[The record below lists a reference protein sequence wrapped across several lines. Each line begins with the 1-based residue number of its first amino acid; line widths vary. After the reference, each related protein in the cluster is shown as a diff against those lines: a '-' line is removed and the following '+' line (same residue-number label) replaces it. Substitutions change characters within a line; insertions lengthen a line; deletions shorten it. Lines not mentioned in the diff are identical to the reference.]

1 MITNMTPPSLSG
13 QPRLYGK
20 TAIIIG
26 AGQAPGDTIGNGK
39 AMASLFAREGAE
51 ILCVDR
57 DQARADDT
65 AAFIQAQGG
74 TAFAYAADIVRSDD
88 IRGLFDN
95 ALSRWDGIDILVNN
109 VGIGVTGPES
119 DGPPDLASEAAFD
132 TTLDVNL
139 KGMWLTIKAA
149 LPIMRS
155 RNAGSIVNISSL
167 ASVAGDTA
175 IAYMLSKAAVNR
187 LTLAVASSNASH
199 GIRCNAILPGLMD
212 TPMGIDATVA
222 ATGATADQVR
232 AARHARVPL
241 KGRMGD
247 AWDTAY
253 AALFL
258 ASDEAKYITGALLPV
273 DGGFT
278 TRVGNVD
285 G

>member
-1 MITNMTPPSLSG
+1 MA
-13 QPRLYGK
+13 RLEGK

-26 AGQAPGDTIGNGK
+26 AGQTPGDTIGNGR
-39 AMASLFAREGAE
+39 AMAILFAREGAE
-51 ILCVDR
+51 VLCVDR
-57 DQARADDT
+57 DLDRADET
-65 AAFIQAQGG
+65 VAAIRAEGG
-74 TAFAYAADIVRSDD
+74 NAWSHAADIICADD
-88 IRGLFDN
+88 VAGIFDA
-95 ALSRWDGIDILVNN
+95 ALAHWRAIDILVNN
-109 VGIGVTGPES
+109 VGIGVTGPEA
-119 DGPPDLASEAAFD
+119 DGPPHLASEVAFD
-132 TTLDVNL
+132 TTLNVNL

-149 LPIMRS
+149 IPIMRN
-155 RNAGSIVNISSL
+155 RGGGAIVNISSL

-175 IAYMLSKAAVNR
+175 IAYMVSKAAVNR
-187 LTLAVASSNASH
+187 LTLAVASSNAVH

-222 ATGATADQVR
+222 ATGASATQVR
-232 AARHARVPL
+232 AARDARVPL

-258 ASDEAKYITGALLPV
+258 ASEEAKYVTGALLPV

-278 TRVGNVD
+278 TRVGNPD